1 MSKTDQL
8 YKIANHFVDI
18 HVPDIILLISY
29 LLWRINISSF
39 CFCSNEVKLFFSKFN
54 LNCTTYHLNVT
65 MNYCMIS
72 EKHWHKKW
80 NQCYIRDMK
89 HIFSNSESIFEIHQ
103 DRSIYIHLYVQT
115 DDWVKS
121 LSGLVTMNKQ
131 ERFKLYKTNGARS
144 GRYGGW
150 VARR

>member
-39 CFCSNEVKLFFSKFN
+39 CFCSNEVKLFFQN
-54 LNCTTYHLNVT
+54 LIQIVLHTTLMLRWIIVWYLKSIDTRNEINVT
-65 MNYCMIS
+65 SAI
-72 EKHWHKKW
+72 W
-80 NQCYIRDMK
+80 N
-89 HIFSNSESIFEIHQ
+89 IFSNSESIFEIHQ

-121 LSGLVTMNKQ
+121 LSGLVTMNRQ

>member
-39 CFCSNEVKLFFSKFN
+39 CFCSNEVKLFFQN
-54 LNCTTYHLNVT
+54 LIQIVLHTTLMLRWIIVWYLKSIDTRNEINVT
-65 MNYCMIS
+65 SSILNTYFQTLSPFLKFIRIGRFIYIS
-72 EKHWHKKW
+72 EV
-80 NQCYIRDMK
+80 
-89 HIFSNSESIFEIHQ
+89 EI
-103 DRSIYIHLYVQT
+103 
-115 DDWVKS
+115 DDCVKF
-121 LSGLVTMNKQ
+121 LSGLVTMNRQ